1 MGWLGV
7 SKQWW
12 RGALAVSCL
21 LAVIFGGVLTWVA
34 WRDSRPWN
42 EATAVVDGTVIDV
55 REPGYGQN
63 GPGQAIL
70 RYVVGGAEYQIA
82 SDSELDDRT
91 VQLNQVLPIEYAVAR
106 PSRGR
111 AVWEVWGARSNLRLT
126 AYVTAGAGA
135 LGLLALASF
144 VRGARRVSR
153 R

>member
-1 MGWLGV
+1 M
-7 SKQWW
+7 
-12 RGALAVSCL
+12 SCL

-34 WRDSRPWN
+34 WRDSRPWD

-55 REPGYGQN
+55 WEPGHGQSE
-63 GPGQAIL
+63 PGQAIL
-70 RYVVGGAEYQIA
+70 RYVVGGAEYQIE
-82 SDSELDDRT
+82 SESQLDDRM
-91 VQLNQVLPIEYAVAR
+91 VQVNEVLPIEYAVAQ

-111 AVWEVWGARSNLRLT
+111 AVWEVWGARSNLRPT
-126 AYVTAGAGA
+126 AYLTGGAGV